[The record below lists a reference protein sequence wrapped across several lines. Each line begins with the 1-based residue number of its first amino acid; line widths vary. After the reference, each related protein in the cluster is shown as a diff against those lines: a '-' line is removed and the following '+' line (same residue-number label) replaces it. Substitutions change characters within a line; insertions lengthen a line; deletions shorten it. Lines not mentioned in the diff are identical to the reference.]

1 MAKIVVDS
9 ESCKGCGLC
18 FNACPKG
25 LIKAGDQINSS
36 GFAYAV
42 QIKEEECIG
51 CKLCG
56 IVCPDAAI
64 SVYK

>member
-18 FNACPKG
+18 FKACPKG
-25 LIKAGDQINSS
+25 IIEAGQQINSS
-36 GFAYAV
+36 GFRFAV
-42 QIKEEECIG
+42 QTDESKCIA
-51 CKLCG
+51 CKMCA

-64 SVYK
+64 SVFK